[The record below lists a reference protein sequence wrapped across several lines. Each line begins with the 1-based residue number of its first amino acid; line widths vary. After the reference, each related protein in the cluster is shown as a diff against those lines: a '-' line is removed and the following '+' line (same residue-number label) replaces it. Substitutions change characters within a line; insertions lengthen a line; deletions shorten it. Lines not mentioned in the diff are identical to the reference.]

1 MVMAVEGLRL
11 FQSQTQQIG
20 NGGCEEGLGLAAN
33 ILTPAC
39 PTFVMGCL
47 VLLRRCYIAR
57 LLRDYVAKGVKG
69 LAVQLMLG
77 SDPNYLI
84 RG

>member
-1 MVMAVEGLRL
+1 MVMAEEGLRL
-11 FQSQTQQIG
+11 FQSQTQQVG

-57 LLRDYVAKGVKG
+57 LLRDYVAKRVKG
-69 LAVQLMLG
+69 WRFSLCLAQ
-77 SDPNYLI
+77 I
-84 RG
+84 QII